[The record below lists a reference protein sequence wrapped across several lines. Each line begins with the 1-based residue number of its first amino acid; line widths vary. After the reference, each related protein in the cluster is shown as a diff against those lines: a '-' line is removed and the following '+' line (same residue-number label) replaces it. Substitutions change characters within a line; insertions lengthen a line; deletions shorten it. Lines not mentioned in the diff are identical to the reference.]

1 MSSDQH
7 LEQMKLGIEEME
19 RDIQLLEHIER
30 RAAEMEKNPNDPLF
44 VSIGL
49 VKLSVT
55 IATRDPDPAV
65 RPIMRRFLV
74 QLLEQL
80 DNPQADSETLQ

>member
-1 MSSDQH
+1 MSSDQFKEILEEAERGIEL
-7 LEQMKLGIEEME
+7 LEQV
-19 RDIQLLEHIER
+19 ER

-55 IATRDPDPAV
+55 IAIRDPDPAV